1 MMRGTWRGREEQFF
15 SGVSGIT
22 DYPVRLNLTSIF
34 FLQRG
39 LSMGLTCSS
48 KRNLDPGVK
57 LSTAKRRWLDL
68 ALAVQDLSRQ
78 GLDRTP
84 ISLSDAASI
93 LGR

>member
-34 FLQRG
+34 
-39 LSMGLTCSS
+39 LSATTPLMGLTCSS
-48 KRNLDPGVK
+48 KRNLEPGAK

-68 ALAVQDLSRQ
+68 ALTAQDLSRQ